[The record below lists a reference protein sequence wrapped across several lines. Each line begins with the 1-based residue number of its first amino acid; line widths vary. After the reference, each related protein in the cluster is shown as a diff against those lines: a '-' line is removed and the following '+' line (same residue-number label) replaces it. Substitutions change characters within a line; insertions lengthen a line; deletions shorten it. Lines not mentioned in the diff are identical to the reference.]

1 MHLSDQAH
9 EREAPGTISHLRAR
23 IAVLPGPGSRLRRFD
38 SRFPIR
44 PRDGSPWKIRCGK
57 RSISVKTT
65 PAVRDRA
72 RRCTAIQW
80 IARVVM
86 RTAIVEKEGF
96 LLRLPQPD
104 RHRRRSLS

>member
-38 SRFPIR
+38 SRVPIR

-57 RSISVKTT
+57 RTTSAKTIPPSGT
-65 PAVRDRA
+65 A
-72 RRCTAIQW
+72 RRPALEQW
-80 IARVVM
+80 S
-86 RTAIVEKEGF
+86 
-96 LLRLPQPD
+96 LLRLFQPD
-104 RHRRRSLS
+104 RLGRRSLSWRHQS